1 MTTSR
6 YPEITDEL
14 LSAYIDNAVS
24 EEERALIQRAVL
36 EDASVAW
43 RLATLQETVRLLRNL
58 PVLQA
63 PRSFVLTADQ
73 VGQPAREP
81 APIAG
86 VVTME
91 PHRKTD
97 VMSDVRTAAPSPQVR
112 KWKELFEGW
121 RRFWRAG
128 SPAWRNAMAASM
140 ALLLVTLILPALLTK
155 EHPPEMMLSDAAVPS
170 APVVSEG
177 ALPTAAIQPPDETD
191 ATQRKTGETSPAI
204 QPAEAPAE
212 VVQEQAAPEVRSSAM
227 EVEPRATALPAAP
240 EGMALSSPHEDS
252 LFPMMERSMANE
264 GGMVGPYDQISGPS
278 AAAGVAPAAVPPA
291 APMLPAPMLRESAD
305 ALTLQTAPQPSE
317 SAAAMAVTAAPL
329 DEAQSAATPETGQAT
344 DEVAP
349 TPASEETLASAE
361 IPESAE
367 KTNQREATASL
378 EESEIAPLVEKATT
392 TSAMQERQASTISA
406 AAPTPQGSTA
416 GGFLAGA
423 SLSTVVGTLLPWLRL
438 GSALAFI
445 LFGLLWWR
453 SRRI

>member
-58 PVLQA
+58 PLLQA

-73 VGQPAREP
+73 VGQPVREP

-91 PHRKTD
+91 PHRTTD
-97 VMSDVRTAAPSPQVR
+97 VMTDVQAAAPSPQVG
-112 KWKELFEGW
+112 KWKELVEGW

-140 ALLLVTLILPALLTK
+140 AFLLITLLLPALLTT
-155 EHPPEMMLSDAAVPS
+155 EHPLETVLSDAAAPS
-170 APVVSEG
+170 AALAPEAS
-177 ALPTAAIQPPDETD
+177 LPTATVQQPDETG
-191 ATQRKTGETSPAI
+191 AILQKAEETPPAM

-212 VVQEQAAPEVRSSAM
+212 VAEEQSAPEIRSSAM
-227 EVEPRATALPAAP
+227 EVEPRAAALPAAP
-240 EGMALSSPHEDS
+240 EGVALSSPHEDS
-252 LFPMMERSMANE
+252 LFSMREPSMANE
-264 GGMVGPYDQISGPS
+264 GEIAGPYGQIFGPS
-278 AAAGVAPAAVPPA
+278 AAAGVAPAAVPPP
-291 APMLPAPMLRESAD
+291 APMPPAPMLRESAD
-305 ALTLQTAPQPSE
+305 ALALQTAPQPSE
-317 SAAAMAVTAAPL
+317 SAAAMAVAATPL
-329 DEAQSAATPETGQAT
+329 DEAQPPVTPATEQAT
-344 DEVAP
+344 GEVVSAL
-349 TPASEETLASAE
+349 TLAE
-361 IPESAE
+361 TPESAE
-367 KTNQREATASL
+367 KMSQKEAIGSSV
-378 EESEIAPLVEKATT
+378 ESGTAPLPVNAAT
-392 TSAMQERQASTISA
+392 AMQERQTSTLTV
-406 AAPTPQGSTA
+406 AAPTSQDSTA
-416 GGFLAGA
+416 VRFLAGT

-445 LFGLLWWR
+445 LFALLWWR
-453 SRRI
+453 SRHI